1 MIVLAF
7 ANPLY
12 VKDNNLIVHEIT
24 CVEDALEF
32 LYDWPEARRGT
43 IYQIAVNACQA
54 ALVGNL
60 TNECASKSVK
70 GFAKSARIL
79 TDLSALVPML
89 NGPAKPQGGI
99 PT

>member
-1 MIVLAF
+1 MTLLAF

-12 VKDNNLIVHEIT
+12 VKDKNDNGHEIT

-32 LYDWPEARRGT
+32 LYEWPHNRRGT
-43 IYQIAVNACQA
+43 IYGTAVRACQA
-54 ALVGNL
+54 AIEGKLTSVG
-60 TNECASKSVK
+60 ASRSFK

-79 TDLSALVPML
+79 TDLSAVIPML
-89 NGPAKPQGGI
+89 NGVSSSRGGI